1 MRRLAPLLLLASL
14 ALAGCGLQP
23 MYAGGSKGEIAR
35 GLAGVEVAPIEGRAG
50 WLVRNALRD
59 RLSPGG
65 DNGAAGRYILH
76 VKLDEDL
83 TGLGLL
89 GDDTIGRE
97 RFALRAR
104 YQLVDAASG
113 EVLLDATSGS
123 DAGVDVVSSEYA
135 VIAAEQRARENL
147 ARDIAD
153 RIVTRL
159 ALRLNAGK

>member
-1 MRRLAPLLLLASL
+1 MRALVALLAACVL
-14 ALAGCGLQP
+14 LAGCGLQP
-23 MYAGGSKGEIAR
+23 MYAGGGNGKVAR
-35 GLAGVEVAPIEGRAG
+35 GLAGIEVAPIEGRAG

-59 RLSPGG
+59 RLS
-65 DNGAAGRYILH
+65 AGRDGGGTYVLH

-89 GDDTIGRE
+89 RDNTVGRE

-104 YQLVDAASG
+104 YQLVENASG
-113 EVLLDATSGS
+113 EVVFDATSGS

-135 VIAAEQRARENL
+135 TIAAEQTARENL

-159 ALRLNAGK
+159 ALRLSSDK